1 MQENGEEQKAG
12 VDALGAPPPPPQP
25 PVKAPDV
32 LPAIASGGLVL
43 FPGLMVPL
51 ASADTAVVQAV
62 VEAAASP
69 SKMLA
74 LFAQKPGAEGHHNGE
89 PYAMGTAATIIR
101 MLRDQSGAVQA
112 IIQGAVRVRL
122 LATEQAEPSLRV
134 RVESVRDQ
142 VQDGI
147 ELEALTRT
155 ALSLFQKMVSLT
167 DALPDELAL
176 AAATITAPGTL
187 ADLVAAHLDGKTEER
202 QAALEAVDVAQ
213 RLRLVTGYL
222 QREVEVLQVENEI
235 QSQVR
240 GDLEKNQ
247 RQFILREQL
256 KAIQRELGESE
267 LSPELGELRKRAEE
281 AHMPEEAQREAERE
295 LERLATMPQAAAEYQ
310 VSRTYLEWLVS
321 LPWDKSTEDNLD
333 LARAEEVL
341 NADHYGLDKVKR
353 RILDFL
359 TVRKLKKDSRGPI
372 LCFVGPPGTGKTS
385 LGQSIARA
393 LGRKFVRMSLGGM
406 RDEAEIR
413 GHRRTYVGALPGRII
428 QGIRRAES
436 NNPLFM
442 LDEVDKLG
450 VDFRGDPASALLEV
464 LDPEQNYTF
473 VDNYLDVAFDL
484 SRVMFITTANLMD
497 PIPAPLLDRMEII
510 ELPGYTEREKL
521 EIAKRYLV
529 ARQMDANGLQ
539 GRMVKI
545 TDEALLDVIR
555 SYTRE
560 AGVRNL
566 EREIGSI
573 CRGVAREVVRGST
586 KGVKVTLK
594 TLSKF
599 LGPRRI
605 HWELAG
611 EKDEVGV
618 ATAMA
623 ATAVGGDILHVE
635 ATCVPGKGRLT
646 LTGKLGDV
654 MQESAQAAVTY
665 ARSRAEELGI
675 EPGAFES
682 CDMHIHIPAGAIP
695 KDGPSAGVTMATA
708 LVSALT
714 KRPVRKDVAMTGEIT
729 LRGKVLPVGAI
740 RDKALAAHRAGIK
753 RIILPKENEPDLE
766 ELAPDVRQEIEF
778 ILAEHVDE
786 VLNAALHPE
795 KVEVGS
801 RLAKVNRRPSA
812 SRAGKENRR

>member
-1 MQENGEEQKAG
+1 MQENGEEQRAG
-12 VDALGAPPPPPQP
+12 VDAPGAPPPPQP

-147 ELEALTRT
+147 ELEALTRA

-484 SRVMFITTANLMD
+484 SRVMFITTANLTD

-539 GRMVKI
+539 KGMVKI

-586 KGVKVTLK
+586 KSVKVTLK

-623 ATAVGGDILHVE
+623 ATAAGGDILHVE

-740 RDKALAAHRAGIK
+740 RDKVLAAHRAGIK

-795 KVEVGS
+795 SVEVGS
-801 RLAKVNRRPSA
+801 RLTKVNRRPSA
-812 SRAGKENRR
+812 SRVGKENRR

>member
-1 MQENGEEQKAG
+1 MQENGEELRAG
-12 VDALGAPPPPPQP
+12 EDAPGAPP

-51 ASADTAVVQAV
+51 ASADAAVVQAV

-69 SKMLA
+69 SKMVA
-74 LFAQKPGAEGHHNGE
+74 LFAQKPGADGNHNGE

-101 MLRDQSGAVQA
+101 MVRDQSGAVQA

-134 RVESVRDQ
+134 RVESVHDR

-155 ALSLFQKMVSLT
+155 ALSLFQKVVSLT

-176 AAATITAPGTL
+176 AASTITAPGTL
-187 ADLVAAHLDGKTEER
+187 ADLVATHLNIKTEER
-202 QAALEAVDVAQ
+202 QVALETVDVEQ

-222 QREVEVLQVENEI
+222 QREVEVLRVENEI

-240 GDLEKNQ
+240 GEMEKNQ

-267 LSPELGELRKRAEE
+267 LSPELGELRKRVDE
-281 AHMPEEAQREAERE
+281 ARMPEEAQREAERE

-321 LPWDKSTEDNLD
+321 LPWDKSTEDSLD

-428 QGIRRAES
+428 QEIRRAGS

-464 LDPEQNYTF
+464 LDPEQNHTF

-529 ARQMDANGLQ
+529 PRQMDANGLRK
-539 GRMVKI
+539 GMLKVR
-545 TDEALLDVIR
+545 DEALLDVIR

-566 EREIGSI
+566 EREIGAI

-586 KGVKVTLK
+586 KGVAVTAK

-599 LGPRRI
+599 LGPRRVF
-605 HWELAG
+605 WELAG

-635 ATCVPGKGRLT
+635 ATSVPGKGRLT

-675 EPGAFES
+675 EPGAFENS
-682 CDMHIHIPAGAIP
+682 DMHIHIPAGAIP

-740 RDKALAAHRAGIK
+740 RDKVLAAHRAGIK
-753 RIILPKENEPDLE
+753 RIILPKENAPDLE

-795 KVEVGS
+795 KVEVRS

>member
-1 MQENGEEQKAG
+1 MQENGEEQRAG
-12 VDALGAPPPPPQP
+12 VDAPGAPPPPQP

-32 LPAIASGGLVL
+32 LPAIASGGMVL

-51 ASADTAVVQAV
+51 GSADTAVVQAV

-74 LFAQKPGAEGHHNGE
+74 LFAQKPEAEGYHNGE
-89 PYAMGTAATIIR
+89 PYAMGTAAAIIR
-101 MLRDQSGAVQA
+101 MVRDQSGAVQA

-155 ALSLFQKMVSLT
+155 ALSLFQKVVSLT
-167 DALPDELAL
+167 DGLPDELAL
-176 AAATITAPGTL
+176 AAPTITAPGTL
-187 ADLVAAHLDGKTEER
+187 ADLVAAHLNIKTEER
-202 QAALEAVDVAQ
+202 QAALETVDVAQ

-240 GDLEKNQ
+240 GEMEKNQ

-267 LSPELGELRKRAEE
+267 LSPELGELRKRVEE

-359 TVRKLKKDSRGPI
+359 AVRKLKKDSRGPI

-521 EIAKRYLV
+521 EIAKRYL
-529 ARQMDANGLQ
+529 APRQMDANGLRK
-539 GRMVKI
+539 GMVKI

-566 EREIGSI
+566 EREIGAI
-573 CRGVAREVVRGST
+573 CRGVAREVVRGET
-586 KGVKVTLK
+586 KGVKVTLG

-599 LGPRRI
+599 LGPRRV

-740 RDKALAAHRAGIK
+740 RDKVLAAHRAGIK

-795 KVEVGS
+795 SVEVGS

>member
-1 MQENGEEQKAG
+1 MQENGDEQRAG
-12 VDALGAPPPPPQP
+12 VDAPGAPPPPQP

-147 ELEALTRT
+147 ELEALTRA

-202 QAALEAVDVAQ
+202 QAALEAVDVGQ

-484 SRVMFITTANLMD
+484 SRVMFITTANLTD

-539 GRMVKI
+539 KGMVKI

-573 CRGVAREVVRGST
+573 CRGVAREVVRGET
-586 KGVKVTLK
+586 KGVKVSLG

-623 ATAVGGDILHVE
+623 ATAAGGDILHVE

-740 RDKALAAHRAGIK
+740 RDKVLAAHRAGIK

-795 KVEVGS
+795 SVEVGS
-801 RLAKVNRRPSA
+801 RLTKVNRRPSA
-812 SRAGKENRR
+812 SRVGKENRR

>member
-1 MQENGEEQKAG
+1 MQENGEEQRAG
-12 VDALGAPPPPPQP
+12 VDAPGAPPPPQP

-147 ELEALTRT
+147 ELEALMRT
-155 ALSLFQKMVSLT
+155 ALSLFQRVVSLT

-295 LERLATMPQAAAEYQ
+295 LERLAAMPQAAAEYQ

-586 KGVKVTLK
+586 KGVKVTLD

-740 RDKALAAHRAGIK
+740 RDKVLAAHRAGIK

-812 SRAGKENRR
+812 SRVGKESRR